1 MLRFLFGGLTDSQK
15 PSRRLFDR
23 MVEEA
28 RSPHWYVEGQV
39 PDTLEG
45 RFAML
50 ATVCALTIVRIET
63 EEDSARQSAA
73 FTERFVEAMDAEH
86 RQMGM
91 NDPALGRRVRKLVG
105 SLARRTVEWRQA
117 ISRDEDWSGVTLSS
131 VYRNKETSAESL
143 AYSAESLRTIWLRL
157 EQASDEDLAEGQF

>member
-1 MLRFLFGGLTDSQK
+1 MLRFLFGGLTDRQK

-91 NDPALGRRVRKLVG
+91 NDPALGKRVRKLV
-105 SLARRTVEWRQA
+105 SALARRAGEWRQA
-117 ISRDEDWSGVTLSS
+117 IAGEVDWKAVTISS
-131 VYRNKETSAESL
+131 VYRGEETSTDAMSHTARALQE
-143 AYSAESLRTIWLRL
+143 IWQLL
-157 EQASDEDLAEGQF
+157 ERATNEGLAEGQF